1 MTATIRRHDVHAPA
15 SADFDPE
22 AYDCVGVFDFA
33 PEFDG
38 SETQRRIETV
48 NEMLAQGYRFG
59 GSTTGGCGH
68 CGTLIRY
75 GALMIRPDVKE
86 MIYVGETCLNN
97 RFDGITKAE
106 FQRLRKT
113 ASLNRE
119 KMAKAAA
126 FELLCDDNQDLAY
139 ATYASNIF
147 DAVIDDNGT
156 RFGHVTNTAWALET
170 LGDISRKARQ
180 YGDPSPRQLALVSK
194 LMRELTVKAAEFEAY
209 QAAEL
214 ANRHVQHTAEKA
226 AVLVPTGRIT
236 VTGTVVKAVWK
247 DNPYGPGGSV
257 KITIK
262 SAEGWLVWGTA
273 PSNISVDV
281 DRGDTVTL
289 TATVEA
295 SDTDPSFGFFKR
307 PVKATRVAAGA

>member
-15 SADFDPE
+15 SDQFDPE
-22 AYDCVGVFDFA
+22 MYDCQGIFDFT
-33 PEFDG
+33 PEFDAT
-38 SETQRRIETV
+38 ETQRRMETV
-48 NEMLAQGYRFG
+48 NAMLAQGYRFG

-75 GALMIRPDVKE
+75 GALMTRADVKE

-126 FELLCDDNQDLAY
+126 FELLCDTNQDMAY

-147 DAVIDDNGT
+147 DAVVDDKGA
-156 RFGHVTNTAWALET
+156 RFGQVSGTAWALDT

-194 LMRELTVKAAEFEAY
+194 LMVELTDKTAAFEARQTE
-209 QAAEL
+209 QA
-214 ANRHVQHTAEKA
+214 AEKA
-226 AVLVPTGRIT
+226 AAAPVPTGRIT
-236 VTGTVVKAVWK
+236 ITGTVVKAVWK
-247 DNPYGPGGSV
+247 DNPYGPGGCV
-257 KITIK
+257 KITVK
-262 SAEGWLVWGTA
+262 SADGWLVWGTA
-273 PSNISVDV
+273 PSNISTDV
-281 DRGDTVTL
+281 DKGDTVTL

-295 SDTDPSFGFFKR
+295 SDSDPSFGFFKR
-307 PVKATRVAAGA
+307 PVKATRVVAGA